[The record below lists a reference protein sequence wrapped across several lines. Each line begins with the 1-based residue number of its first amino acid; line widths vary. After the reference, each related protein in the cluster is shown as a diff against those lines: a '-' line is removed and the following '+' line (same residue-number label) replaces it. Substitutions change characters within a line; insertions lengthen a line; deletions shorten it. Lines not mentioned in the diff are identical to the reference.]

1 MKQPNILMYHRIE
14 LENTNSI
21 NDFYYK
27 RNMVV
32 SFSNLCKTIDYYLL
46 SGYLFG
52 NVENCLQNEKYFH
65 LSFDDGFKE
74 HLKVAELLKQ
84 KYQIEKQNVTFSIN
98 IGNSYF
104 QNYTGMDLIYS
115 IFETKQQSKLF
126 EIIKFNQTQSYDFQ
140 IIKNLIF
147 NFCKNELLELSNQF
161 SDLHAKL
168 KNTFLNA
175 QEILE
180 LSKLF
185 SIASHGIT
193 HRFLTSDLQNSE
205 QEIIN
210 SKVYLETELNQIVD
224 TFCYPEGKNNST
236 LHKFCQNAGYKYALS
251 IKHEPENYYCIGR
264 IIKINE

>member
-1 MKQPNILMYHRIE
+1 
-14 LENTNSI
+14 
-21 NDFYYK
+21 
-27 RNMVV
+27 
-32 SFSNLCKTIDYYLL
+32 
-46 SGYLFG
+46 
-52 NVENCLQNEKYFH
+52 
-65 LSFDDGFKE
+65 
-74 HLKVAELLKQ
+74 
-84 KYQIEKQNVTFSIN
+84 
-98 IGNSYF
+98 
-104 QNYTGMDLIYS
+104 MDLIYS

-180 LSKLF
+180 LSKHF
-185 SIASHGIT
+185 SIASHGVT
-193 HRFLTSDLQNSE
+193 HIFLTSDIE
-205 QEIIN
+205 N
-210 SKVYLETELNQIVD
+210 SKIEIQQSREFLESKINRKID